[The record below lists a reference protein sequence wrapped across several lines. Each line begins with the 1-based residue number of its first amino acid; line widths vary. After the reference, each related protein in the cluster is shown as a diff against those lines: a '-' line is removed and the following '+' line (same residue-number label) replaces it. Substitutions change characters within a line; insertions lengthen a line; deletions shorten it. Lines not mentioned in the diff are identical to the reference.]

1 MDGDIA
7 MEEWKDPNHR
17 GADYLMPPTNFLAD
31 AFPPAEALGREGGGS
46 NVVAAGGFER
56 HGLSVAVGSPPPPEE
71 RRSSLPPTPQFGQR
85 FGSGS
90 GSGGGGG
97 GRRLADR
104 RARGGFSHIARISVP
119 CNPPPAAAAAPAD
132 VSSAGAPSPYVT
144 IPPGLSPTTLLESPI
159 FLSNAMGQASPT
171 TGKLHMLGGVNDNDP
186 IRFGA
191 PPTEEVS
198 GAFSFKPLNL
208 TSSHYTAAEKSESL
222 PNNQYQSLPRTQ
234 VSVKTEANTQTAQE
248 AANQTSQSQLMQQQ
262 QQFNG
267 QVAVVKSGCKI
278 SRAAPDNAAGGGAS
292 PPDHGQAAEGD
303 GKGDSAAVASAAAAA
318 LTEDGYSWRKYGQKQ
333 VKHSEYPRSYYK
345 CTHADCVVKKKVER
359 SHEGHVTEIIYKG
372 THNHAKPAASRRPP
386 AHPSPGDAQVDH
398 APDGGGN
405 APAAVAGAAANA
417 GGQASAEARQLWHSG
432 VGGEGLEVTS
442 SPSVPGELCD
452 STASM
457 QVQDGAGAAT
467 QFESPDG
474 VDVTSAVS
482 DEVERDEKVTH
493 VLPAAADGE
502 SDELERKRRKLES
515 CAIEMNTASR
525 AVREPRVVIQ
535 TTSEVDILDDGYR
548 WRKYGQK
555 VVKGNPNPRSYYK
568 CTHQGC
574 LVRKHVERASH
585 DLKSVITTYEGKH
598 NHEVPAARNSGHP
611 AGGSAP
617 PGGGAGSSQ
626 PHAGARRP
634 EVPSMQDSL
643 MRLGGCGASPF
654 APHFGL
660 HLPPPRDPLATMSNF
675 PYALGHAPSPA
686 LPSLPPPPPGL
697 GGVVVEGLKYPMLAP
712 PSAHHPLL
720 RHRQG
725 GMETVI
731 PKGEIKQKTMPATAA
746 APAVY
751 QQAMSR
757 VSLRNQL

>member
-1 MDGDIA
+1 
-7 MEEWKDPNHR
+7 
-17 GADYLMPPTNFLAD
+17 
-31 AFPPAEALGREGGGS
+31 PPAR
-46 NVVAAGGFER
+46 
-56 HGLSVAVGSPPPPEE
+56 VGP
-71 RRSSLPPTPQFGQR
+71 
-85 FGSGS
+85 
-90 GSGGGGG
+90 
-97 GRRLADR
+97 
-104 RARGGFSHIARISVP
+104 
-119 CNPPPAAAAAPAD
+119 AAPAD

-318 LTEDGYSWRKYGQKQ
+318 PT
-333 VKHSEYPRSYYK
+333 
-345 CTHADCVVKKKVER
+345 AD
-359 SHEGHVTEIIYKG
+359 
-372 THNHAKPAASRRPP
+372 
-386 AHPSPGDAQVDH
+386 
-398 APDGGGN
+398 
-405 APAAVAGAAANA
+405 
-417 GGQASAEARQLWHSG
+417 G

-634 EVPSMQDSL
+634 EVPSMQD
-643 MRLGGCGASPF
+643 M
-654 APHFGL
+654 
-660 HLPPPRDPLATMSNF
+660 
-675 PYALGHAPSPA
+675 
-686 LPSLPPPPPGL
+686 
-697 GGVVVEGLKYPMLAP
+697 EGLKYPMLAP

>member
-1 MDGDIA
+1 

-104 RARGGFSHIARISVP
+104 RARGGLINTCSYDCFRAYEMLSKLAR
-119 CNPPPAAAAAPAD
+119 N
-132 VSSAGAPSPYVT
+132 GRFTELLTSP
-144 IPPGLSPTTLLESPI
+144 G
-159 FLSNAMGQASPT
+159 GQASPT

-303 GKGDSAAVASAAAAA
+303 GKGDSAAV
-318 LTEDGYSWRKYGQKQ
+318 
-333 VKHSEYPRSYYK
+333 
-345 CTHADCVVKKKVER
+345 
-359 SHEGHVTEIIYKG
+359 
-372 THNHAKPAASRRPP
+372 
-386 AHPSPGDAQVDH
+386 
-398 APDGGGN
+398 
-405 APAAVAGAAANA
+405 
-417 GGQASAEARQLWHSG
+417 
-432 VGGEGLEVTS
+432 
-442 SPSVPGELCD
+442 
-452 STASM
+452 
-457 QVQDGAGAAT
+457 QDGAGAAT

-502 SDELERKRRKLES
+502 SDELERKRRSHHTHHCLAHLYILCSFHGNAHTRSSESSESSRKLES

-634 EVPSMQDSL
+634 EDRLMIIVSCPLMATGTIHPVSFSALSPEVSSL
-643 MRLGGCGASPF
+643 ASSSF
-654 APHFGL
+654 FCVVC
-660 HLPPPRDPLATMSNF
+660 
-675 PYALGHAPSPA
+675 
-686 LPSLPPPPPGL
+686 SLT
-697 GGVVVEGLKYPMLAP
+697 KFW
-712 PSAHHPLL
+712 
-720 RHRQG
+720 
-725 GMETVI
+725 
-731 PKGEIKQKTMPATAA
+731 
-746 APAVY
+746 
-751 QQAMSR
+751 
-757 VSLRNQL
+757 